1 MATSGV
7 AHIGSVVV
15 TTDACNF
22 SGQTV
27 LVGPG
32 APTVLVNGKV
42 VCTVGDLTAPYPS
55 GVPPVC
61 IAKTGVVLAPG
72 NPTVL
77 VGGKPIARITDLTD
91 AGPITTGSLN
101 VLA

>member
-1 MATSGV
+1 MAAQGV
-7 AHIGSVVV
+7 AHIASVVT

-22 SGQTV
+22 SGVTA
-27 LVGPG
+27 LAGPG
-32 APTVLVNGKV
+32 VPTVLVNGNV

-55 GVPPVC
+55 GIPPVC
-61 IAKTGVVLAPG
+61 ISKTGVVLAPG

-77 VGGKPIARITDLTD
+77 VGGRPIARIGDLTD
-91 AGPITTGSLN
+91 AGPITTGSAN